1 MLSQQDT
8 SLLVLAAATI
18 TMVIVLIARF
28 KLHPFPALMLC
39 SLILGLAAGES
50 VPLVLKS
57 VIGGFG
63 DIVANVG
70 IVLALGAMFGGLLA
84 KSRGADRIASGLI
97 TARGLFFA
105 PWAMAGLAM
114 IIGLPVFFE
123 TGLVMMMPIIV
134 AVGAQFDAAAKAGQ
148 PMPKGAPYLL
158 IGLPAIA
165 GLSVLHGLVPPHPGP
180 LAAIA
185 ALHADIGTTLLLG
198 ILIAIPTVIVSGPLF
213 AFWAARHADA
223 QPPPQL
229 IAEFSRFDPAQRQ
242 PGTGVTIFTTVF
254 PIVLM
259 MAKAAADLLLP
270 AGNPMRGV
278 LEFIGAPIVALL
290 LGTLL
295 AMYTFGFALGRTRQ
309 EVSDMMGDALP
320 PIAAIMLVIGAGGA
334 LKQTLVDLGLGATM
348 ARIVILV
355 HVTPILLAWGTAVL
369 IRIATGSATV
379 ATVTAAGLL
388 SATVAANPG
397 INPSLLALAI
407 GAGSLFFS
415 NVNDAGFWLIKGYLG
430 ISLPDMFKTWSFLE
444 TIISIMGLALVL
456 LLANFL

>member
-1 MLSQQDT
+1 MLSPHDIT
-8 SLLVLAAATI
+8 LLLLAAGAI
-18 TMVIVLIARF
+18 GAVIVLIAKF
-28 KLHPFPALMLC
+28 KLHPFPAL
-39 SLILGLAAGES
+39 LICALGLGLAAGEG
-50 VPLVLKS
+50 VTAVLKS

-84 KSRGADRIASGLI
+84 KSRGADRIASSLI
-97 TARGLFFA
+97 MARGPAVA

-114 IIGLPVFFE
+114 VLGLPVFFE

-134 AVGAQFDAAAKAGQ
+134 AVGAQFEAAAAAGK
-148 PMPKGAPYLL
+148 PVPKGAPYLI
-158 IGLPAIA
+158 IGLPTIA

-180 LAAIA
+180 LVAIA
-185 ALHADIGTTLLLG
+185 ALHADIGETLLLG

-213 AFWAARHADA
+213 TMWAARHADA
-223 QPPPQL
+223 RPPAQL
-229 IAEFSRFDPAQRQ
+229 VEEFSKFDAGQRQ
-242 PGTGVTIFTTVF
+242 PGTATTIFTTLF

-270 AGNPMRGV
+270 AGNPLRGAM
-278 LEFIGAPIVALL
+278 EFVGAPIVALL

-295 AMYTFGFALGRTRQ
+295 AMFTFGFALGRSRDD
-309 EVSDMMGDALP
+309 VSKMMGDALP

-334 LKQTLVDLGLGATM
+334 LKQTLVDLGLGVTM
-348 ARIVILV
+348 ARAVAIA
-355 HVTPILLAWGTAVL
+355 HVTPLLLAWGTAVL

-388 SATVAANPG
+388 SATMAVNPG
-397 INPSLLALAI
+397 VNPSLLALAI

-444 TIISIMGLALVL
+444 TIISVMGLGLVL
-456 LLANFL
+456 ILANFI